1 MYSTTTTV
9 LRAPYSTTRVVYYAS
24 VKTLVVR
31 LSTCHPC
38 FPAGDGF
45 RFARATA
52 TCIMEPLSVE
62 LSLAVSALNRSSCA
76 IGHPKFP
83 FLISSTFHM
92 QCYTLTTKSCMGKIC
107 PQTGTAIRKTCGDV
121 DTAGWQI
128 LSGWW
133 RLVVKMSVFNVTR
146 GHEWAFQNSGWSDLR
161 PSTINTDGI

>member
-1 MYSTTTTV
+1 
-9 LRAPYSTTRVVYYAS
+9 
-24 VKTLVVR
+24 
-31 LSTCHPC
+31 
-38 FPAGDGF
+38 
-45 RFARATA
+45 
-52 TCIMEPLSVE
+52 
-62 LSLAVSALNRSSCA
+62 
-76 IGHPKFP
+76 
-83 FLISSTFHM
+83 
-92 QCYTLTTKSCMGKIC
+92 MGKIC